1 MEQVCIRD
9 SSFSIKSQIGSS
21 VSSIVLS
28 ANTTTEQKAGSSLV
42 GIIFACLYSPSFRV
56 VRVLGNLLTSFK
68 LMPNVRTISVSEAS
82 PPIGVLS
89 PSPTLS
95 VITESMKS
103 LPSIWLVRPRREES
117 RKSLNCVDVS
127 MLLTPP

>member
-1 MEQVCIRD
+1 MHINVYFANLIPHLKRLPLHPILKW
-9 SSFSIKSQIGSS
+9 SKYAFIKSQIGSS

-28 ANTTTEQKAGSSLV
+28 ANTTTEQKAGASLI

-68 LMPNVRTISVSEAS
+68 LMPNVRTISVSEPS

-103 LPSIWLVRPRREES
+103 LPSI
-117 RKSLNCVDVS
+117 
-127 MLLTPP
+127 